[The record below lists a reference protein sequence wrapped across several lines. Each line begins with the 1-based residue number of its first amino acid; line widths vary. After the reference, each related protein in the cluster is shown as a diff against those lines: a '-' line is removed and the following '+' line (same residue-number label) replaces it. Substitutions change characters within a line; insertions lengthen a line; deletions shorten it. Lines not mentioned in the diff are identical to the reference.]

1 MNGECFGGILDK
13 NTTFEIFFALFPI
26 IWDIFRK
33 KQFI

>member
-1 MNGECFGGILDK
+1 LDK

-33 KQFI
+33 KQII